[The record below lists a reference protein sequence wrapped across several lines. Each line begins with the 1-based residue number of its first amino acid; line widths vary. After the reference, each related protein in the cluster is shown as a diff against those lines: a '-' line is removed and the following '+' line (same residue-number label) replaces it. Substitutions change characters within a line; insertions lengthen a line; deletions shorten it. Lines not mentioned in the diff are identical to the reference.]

1 MTDIEQKPTIS
12 EETPIEKKT
21 KQPKTGKTKVT
32 TELPSF
38 SEVSKKS
45 KKKEKPKS
53 KAETNG
59 LYAYDDLLDMI
70 FSQCNISQ
78 NNNTKEKELPQV
90 KVVKEGSKRVN
101 WINFSDICRR
111 LHREPEDVK
120 LFVLEELMTTGS
132 VDAKGGFTVRGKYYS
147 SQLENIIYKYVKQY
161 VICKVCDSLDT
172 EFVKEN
178 RITFIYC
185 NHCTSKMSV
194 EMKKQT

>member
-21 KQPKTGKTKVT
+21 KQPKTGKTVTKKKKKSTKKVT

-45 KKKEKPKS
+45 KKKENLKVKL
-53 KAETNG
+53 K
-59 LYAYDDLLDMI
+59 LMDCMLMMI
-70 FSQCNISQ
+70 
-78 NNNTKEKELPQV
+78 
-90 KVVKEGSKRVN
+90 
-101 WINFSDICRR
+101 R